1 MANRKACSTLI
12 VALVVFT
19 GLRHAFVPAPARSAA
34 PMAVA
39 GGMLSVLGAQAAHAD
54 KIDDAAAKLSEA
66 SYPFLKEIDWTSD
79 VFAKVPTQNPA
90 AVMKAIDKMIVMGS
104 AMDGAALKAGGEAHH
119 KAIGSMDGSLVTSLA
134 DYTAINAAIGHMVA
148 SAGQAKTMDVYNSIA
163 KFNLG
168 KDIGPYMMSKVN
180 AADAKAAYVAFLEF
194 KNAVKASM

>member
-1 MANRKACSTLI
+1 M
-12 VALVVFT
+12 
-19 GLRHAFVPAPARSAA
+19 G
-34 PMAVA
+34 
-39 GGMLSVLGAQAAHAD
+39 
-54 KIDDAAAKLSEA
+54 
-66 SYPFLKEIDWTSD
+66 
-79 VFAKVPTQNPA
+79 
-90 AVMKAIDKMIVMGS
+90 VMKAIDKMIVMGS

-148 SAGQAKTMDVYNSIA
+148 SAGQAKTMDGYNSIA

-194 KNAVKASM
+194 KNAVKASVEVFEYFSLRCTAAAALQTVAAVASGAH

>member
-1 MANRKACSTLI
+1 MANRKACSTLM

-34 PMAVA
+34 PMAAA

-79 VFAKVPTQNPA
+79 VFAKVLTQNPA

-163 KFNLG
+163 GFNLG

>member
-34 PMAVA
+34 PMAAA

-54 KIDDAAAKLSEA
+54 KI
-66 SYPFLKEIDWTSD
+66 
-79 VFAKVPTQNPA
+79 
-90 AVMKAIDKMIVMGS
+90 MKAI
-104 AMDGAALKAGGEAHH
+104 A
-119 KAIGSMDGSLVTSLA
+119 SMDGSLVTSLE

-148 SAGQAKTMDVYNSIA
+148 SAGQAKTMDVYNAIA